1 MKTVS
6 YILQEKGSQVYSV
19 LPSALMF
26 DALQIMSDK
35 EIGALLVMEDDLIQ
49 GILSERDYARKVVL
63 LGKSSKE
70 IKVSEVMSDIVYYIR
85 PDNTVEDCM
94 AIMTEKRIRH
104 LPVLENK
111 KVAGMISIGD
121 VVKAMIDDKNL
132 VIDQLVN
139 YIKGT

>member
-6 YILQEKGSQVYSV
+6 NILQEKGNQVYSV

-70 IKVSEVMSDIVYYIR
+70 IKVSEIMSEIVYYIR
-85 PDNTVEDCM
+85 PSNTVEDCM

-139 YIKGT
+139 YIKGA